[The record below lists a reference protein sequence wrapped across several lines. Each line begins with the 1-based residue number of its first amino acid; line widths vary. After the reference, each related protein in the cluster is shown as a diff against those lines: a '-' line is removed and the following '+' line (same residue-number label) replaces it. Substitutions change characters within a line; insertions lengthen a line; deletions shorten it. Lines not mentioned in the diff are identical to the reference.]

1 MNAAAAA
8 DREVDELA
16 RLCTGNRLNATRRQ
30 HQHTMIGVNQLS
42 VVVAGLPGLNLGWR
56 WPSRLVATA
65 AEDRLSYSAIRALH
79 CSRRPRA
86 LKRGDRGR
94 VLINAQTAAALR
106 LSKSTR
112 HCRRSG

>member
-1 MNAAAAA
+1 
-8 DREVDELA
+8 
-16 RLCTGNRLNATRRQ
+16 
-30 HQHTMIGVNQLS
+30 MIGVNQLS
-42 VVVAGLPGLNLGWR
+42 VVGAGLPGLNLGWR

-94 VLINAQTAAALR
+94 QRVDLRDQLSATVEDGMRPHAAL
-106 LSKSTR
+106 
-112 HCRRSG
+112 